1 MKKFTLTTLL
11 MLLFA
16 FVAGAENFPQKK
28 EPEPPSNVKKQ
39 AINA

>member
-16 FVAGAENFPQKK
+16 FVARAENFPQK
-28 EPEPPSNVKKQ
+28 ERAGTTSNVKKQ